1 MIAFFSLELC
11 PAGSLFLI
19 FFSYF
24 LIYSF
29 YNSLTVF
36 EPQLCAEVNCF
47 AAYKESSNVS
57 DDLYNVE
64 NTLYFSSK
72 PMGFLKKRFVKY
84 YGNELKI

>member
-1 MIAFFSLELC
+1 M
-11 PAGSLFLI
+11 
-19 FFSYF
+19 
-24 LIYSF
+24 
-29 YNSLTVF
+29 F